1 VNTVPKSDL
10 STTAGRLVT
19 NLETA
24 DLTRLFEMGYQFP
37 EIFVVKAADGIT
49 DLYGVMYKPFDFDST
64 KSYAMVQYVYPGPQT
79 EAVDYAFSARLDR
92 TDRMAQLGM
101 IVITVGNLGGHH
113 VRSKWYHNYG
123 YGNLRDYG
131 LRCKI
136 TAAQQL
142 AARHSYVDVNR
153 VGIWGISGGGFM
165 STAAVLKY
173 PDFFKVAISHVGN
186 HDNNIYNRWWSEKH
200 HGILEEVISKK
211 DSTGAITSSD
221 TTFKYT
227 MPTNQALAGNL
238 KGKLLL
244 THGEI
249 DNNVHP
255 ANTMR
260 VAHALIRANKRFDM
274 FIYPSQ
280 RHGYGDMTEYMFWQM
295 ADYFSAHLMGDRTY
309 RTTDIPQM
317 NRW

>member
-1 VNTVPKSDL
+1 LHGV
-10 STTAGRLVT
+10 
-19 NLETA
+19 
-24 DLTRLFEMGYQFP
+24 
-37 EIFVVKAADGIT
+37 
-49 DLYGVMYKPFDFDST
+49 LYYPFDFDST
-64 KSYAMVQYVYPGPQT
+64 KSYAVVQYVYPGPQT
-79 EAVDYAFSARLDR
+79 EAVDYFWTGRLDR

-101 IVITVGNLGGHH
+101 IVMTVGNLGGHH
-113 VRSKWYHNYG
+113 IRSKWYHNYG

-142 AARHSYVDVNR
+142 AARRPYIDISR

-165 STAAVLKY
+165 STAAILKY

-200 HGILEEVISKK
+200 HGIEEIINSKK
-211 DSTGAITSSD
+211 DSAGVVTND
-221 TTFKYT
+221 TTFRYN

-238 KGKLLL
+238 KGRLLL
-244 THGEI
+244 TSGEI
-249 DNNVHP
+249 DSNVHP
-255 ANTMR
+255 AATMR

-274 FIYPSQ
+274 IIYPSM
-280 RHGYGDMTEYMFWQM
+280 RHGYSGQFGEYNFWMM
-295 ADYFSAHLMGDRTY
+295 ADYFSEHLMGDKTVRPI
-309 RTTDIPQM
+309 DIHQM